1 VARPRLDAPLSG
13 VLDNQLTLVIA
24 PAGSGKT
31 QLLVD
36 WMGKLTVP
44 AAWVS
49 LEEIDDDPFELWT
62 AVIAA
67 AEQLEPGCGAVA
79 QELLVRRAPPG
90 DVVRALL
97 RALDTE
103 RAGPAGVLV
112 VDDLHHVR
120 SPPAVDSFAD
130 FVQHLPPWLHVV
142 VAGRTEPRLPLDRL
156 RVRGR
161 LLEIRVAELRFTEA
175 EAREV
180 LLLMAPDLTDAEIE
194 ASASSTEGWAA
205 GIQLIGLAARS
216 AQLQAVQ
223 PLLRPDVQ
231 LRTEDYVLH
240 EMLAVAD
247 PEVVDVL
254 TRVSV
259 VDRVNGQLAA
269 AITARSDAR
278 HLLLRAE
285 ADGLFV
291 SRLGAE
297 DWFRIHPLVR
307 EVLHNQL
314 EQRAEHRQCHERA
327 ASWLEQAGE
336 TVTALEQWLLA
347 ERPRD
352 ALRLLAATS
361 TELYDQGREAAI
373 LRTIEAIPRS
383 VAFTDVA
390 ALIDYSVSQIL
401 VSRERFVE
409 TVRDAAW
416 HAERMPHELSARLD
430 ALQSVALTMSG
441 DWTAGSAHARQ
452 ALDGLGDAWWSDPA
466 GRFVWNVMAR
476 EVALSESWD
485 DDHPVVRDATIAMS
499 RDPRRGIS
507 LEGVRAL
514 GYALAGRP
522 VDALRIAAGIGH
534 AAPTMSILRVELA
547 TAEAIARR
555 EIADRETAVAELR
568 ALADNPAEVM
578 FYGPVAA
585 MLVLGALAA
594 DDGDSAAAAEQ
605 LARTEEVIAA
615 RGGGRDLHDWV
626 RRAATAVALAGGN
639 VDQARLH
646 ASAYVDPFWGPI
658 CRARVALV
666 TGDRPLALGE
676 LESAQPRC
684 VRHQVI
690 LGLVSARAATATD
703 DVVDRVTRAIEIA
716 SAHGMLQTVVSYGSE
731 LMDVIERAAWRVSD
745 EWLHRLRL
753 AMAPP
758 ADAVRLPTR
767 EFIEPLT
774 DRERDVLRLLP
785 SRLALSEIAK
795 ELYVSVNTLKFH
807 LRIIYRKLGVNSREE
822 AAAIARSMT
831 RVSPTASR

>member
-1 VARPRLDAPLSG
+1 VARPRLDAPLDA
-13 VLDNQLTLVIA
+13 VLDHQLTLVVA

-36 WMGKLTVP
+36 WLRKLTVP

-49 LEEIDDDPFELWT
+49 LEEIDDDPVELWT

-67 AEQLEPGCGAVA
+67 AEQLEPGCGRAA
-79 QELLVRRAPPG
+79 RDLLAHRAAPG
-90 DVVRALL
+90 DVVGELL

-103 RAGPAGVLV
+103 RAAQAVLF
-112 VDDLHHVR
+112 VDDLHHLR
-120 SPPAVDSFAD
+120 HPPAADSFGL
-130 FVQHLPPWLHVV
+130 FLQHLPPWLHVV
-142 VAGRTEPRLPLDRL
+142 VAGRTDPRLPLDRL

-161 LLEIRVAELRFTEA
+161 LLEIRVAELQFTEA

-180 LLLMAPDLTDAEIE
+180 LVQMAPELTEAEIE
-194 ASASSTEGWAA
+194 ASVSSTEGWAA
-205 GIQLIGLAARS
+205 GIQLVGLAARS

-240 EMLAVAD
+240 EMLAVED

-254 TRVSV
+254 MRVSV
-259 VDRVNGQLAA
+259 VDRVSGQLAA
-269 AITARSDAR
+269 AITARPDAR
-278 HLLLRAE
+278 QLLLRAE

-307 EVLHNQL
+307 EVLHHQL
-314 EQRAEHRQCHERA
+314 EQRSEHRECHERA
-327 ASWLEQAGE
+327 ACWLEQAGE
-336 TVTALEQWLLA
+336 TVSALEQWLFA
-347 ERPRD
+347 ERFRD

-361 TELYDQGREAAI
+361 TELYDQGRESAI

-401 VSRERFVE
+401 VSRQRFVE

-430 ALQSVALTMSG
+430 ALHSVALTMSG

-452 ALDGLGDAWWSDPA
+452 ALDGLGDDWWSDPA

-476 EVALSESWD
+476 DVALSESWD
-485 DDHPVVRDATIAMS
+485 DDHPVVRDATVAMS

-522 VDALRIAAGIGH
+522 VDALRVAAGIGH

-555 EIADRETAVAELR
+555 EIGDRETALAGLQ
-568 ALADNPAEVM
+568 ALAGNPAEVM

-585 MLVLGALAA
+585 MLSLATQAA
-594 DDGDSAAAAEQ
+594 DDGDPVAAAEQ
-605 LARTEEVIAA
+605 LARAETVIAD

-639 VDQARLH
+639 LDQARLH
-646 ASAYVDPFWGPI
+646 ASRYVDPFWGPV
-658 CRARVALV
+658 CRARVALAV
-666 TGDRPLALGE
+666 DDRAAAAGE
-676 LESAQPRC
+676 LGTAEPRC
-684 VRHQVI
+684 VRHQVV
-690 LGLVSARAATATD
+690 LGLLSARAATAAD
-703 DVVDRVTRAIEIA
+703 DVVNGVTRAIDVA
-716 SAHGMLQTVVSYGSE
+716 SAHGMLQTVVSYGRE
-731 LMDVIERAAWRVSD
+731 LMNVIERAAWRVGD
-745 EWLHRLRL
+745 DWLHRLRL
-753 AMAPP
+753 AMAPT
-758 ADAVRLPTR
+758 ADAVRLPAR
-767 EFIEPLT
+767 EFVEPLT